1 MVTLPHKDDG
11 NASSLRMLVVEDYPP
26 FRQFVCSMLGRKPEL
41 QVVGEAA
48 DGLEAVHK
56 AEELRPDLIVF
67 DIGLPSLNGL
77 HAARRIRKL
86 VPESKIIFV
95 TQESSADI
103 VQEALRLGASGYVL
117 KTNAGKELLT
127 AVEAVRQGKQFIGDG
142 LSHLTFIENGDAQDL
157 NCGGPEK
164 ALLSPGLVDEKGVR
178 KHEVQF
184 HPDDASFVAGFTRF
198 IETALLEG
206 KAVIVIATPSH
217 QKGLLQKLRE
227 DGVNIAAAIQEG
239 RYLPSDVAETLA
251 TFMVNG
257 RLDPVLFQ
265 QVTDDLIAAAAK
277 VVKGDTS
284 LIAACGEC
292 SPALLDQGKVDAAI
306 QLEHLWDEI
315 SRTCGIDILCGY
327 DVKDFQSEQK
337 NHVRDRVCA
346 EHSDVLSG

>member
-1 MVTLPHKDDG
+1 MVNLPHKDDG
-11 NASSLRMLVVEDYPP
+11 NTSSLRILVVEDYPP
-26 FRQFVCSMLGRKPEL
+26 FRRFVCSMLGRKPEL

-56 AEELRPDLIVF
+56 AEELRPDLIVL
-67 DIGLPSLNGL
+67 DIGLPALNGL
-77 HAARRIRKL
+77 EAARRIRKL
-86 VPESKIIFV
+86 APESKIIFV

-127 AVEAVRQGKQFIGDG
+127 AVEAVRQGKQFIGGG
-142 LSHLTFIENGDAQDL
+142 LSHLTFIENRDAQDL
-157 NCGGPEK
+157 DCGGPEK
-164 ALLSPGLVDEKGVR
+164 ALLSSGLVHGNSVR

-227 DGVNIAAAIQEG
+227 DGVNIAAAIQQG
-239 RYLPSDVAETLA
+239 RYIPSDVAETLA

-265 QVTDDLIAAAAK
+265 KVTGDLIASAAK
-277 VVKGDTS
+277 VVKGNTS

-292 SPALLDQGKVDAAI
+292 APTLLKQGRVDAAI
-306 QLEHLWDEI
+306 HLEHLWDEV
-315 SRTCGIDILCGY
+315 SKACGIDILCGY
-327 DVKDFQSEQK
+327 DVKDFQSEQE

-346 EHSDVLSG
+346 EHSAVLSV

>member
-56 AEELRPDLIVF
+56 AEELRPDLIVL
-67 DIGLPSLNGL
+67 DIGLPALNGL
-77 HAARRIRKL
+77 EAARRIRKL
-86 VPESKIIFV
+86 APESKIIFV

-127 AVEAVRQGKQFIGDG
+127 AVEAVRQGKQFIGGG
-142 LSHLTFIENGDAQDL
+142 LSQESLSRAAAVEALGISIL
-157 NCGGPEK
+157 NERLDK
-164 ALLSPGLVDEKGVR
+164 KVVR

-184 HPDDASFVAGFTRF
+184 YPDDASFVTGFTRF

-206 KAVIVIATPSH
+206 KAVIVLAIPSH

-239 RYLPSDVAETLA
+239 RYIPSDVAETLA

-265 QVTDDLIAAAAK
+265 NVTGDLIASAAK

-292 SPALLDQGKVDAAI
+292 APTLLKQGRVDAAI
-306 QLEHLWDEI
+306 QLEHLWNEV
-315 SRTCGIDILCGY
+315 SKACGMDILCGY
-327 DVKDFQSEQK
+327 DVKDFQTEQE

-346 EHSDVLSG
+346 EHSAVLSV

>member
-1 MVTLPHKDDG
+1 MAQRTVV
-11 NASSLRMLVVEDYPP
+11 RILVVDDYEP
-26 FRQFVCSMLGRKPEL
+26 FRRSVSAMLSKAQGL
-41 QVVGEAA
+41 QVIGEGS
-48 DGLEAVHK
+48 DGLEAVQK
-56 AEELRPDLIVF
+56 AEELQPDLILL
-67 DIGLPSLNGL
+67 DIGLPNLNGL
-77 HAARRIRKL
+77 EAANRIQG
-86 VPESKIIFV
+86 VAPGSKIIFV

-127 AVEAVRQGKQFIGDG
+127 AVETVRQGKQFIGGG
-142 LSHLTFIENGDAQDL
+142 LSHLTFIENRDAQDL
-157 NCGGPEK
+157 DCGGPEK
-164 ALLSPGLVDEKGVR
+164 ALLSSGLVHGNSVR

-227 DGVNIAAAIQEG
+227 DGVNIAAAIQQG

-265 QVTDDLIAAAAK
+265 KVTGDLIASAAK

-292 SPALLDQGKVDAAI
+292 SPALLDQGRVDAAI

-327 DVKDFQSEQK
+327 DVKDFQSEQEH
-337 NHVRDRVCA
+337 HVRDRVCA
-346 EHSDVLSG
+346 EHSAVLSV

>member
-1 MVTLPHKDDG
+1 
-11 NASSLRMLVVEDYPP
+11 VVEDYPP

-56 AEELRPDLIVF
+56 AEELRPDLIVL
-67 DIGLPSLNGL
+67 DIGLPALNGL
-77 HAARRIRKL
+77 EAARRIRKL
-86 VPESKIIFV
+86 APESKIIFV

-127 AVEAVRQGKQFIGDG
+127 AVEAVRQGKQFIGGG
-142 LSHLTFIENGDAQDL
+142 LSQESLSRAAAVEALGISIL
-157 NCGGPEK
+157 NERLDK
-164 ALLSPGLVDEKGVR
+164 KVVR

-184 HPDDASFVAGFTRF
+184 YPDDASFVTGFTRF

-206 KAVIVIATPSH
+206 KAVIVLAIPSH

-239 RYLPSDVAETLA
+239 RYIPSDVAETLA

-265 QVTDDLIAAAAK
+265 KATGDLIASAAK

-292 SPALLDQGKVDAAI
+292 APTLLKQGRVDAAI
-306 QLEHLWDEI
+306 QLEHLWNEV
-315 SRTCGIDILCGY
+315 SKACGMDILCGY
-327 DVKDFQSEQK
+327 DVKDFQTEQE

-346 EHSDVLSG
+346 EHSAVLSV

>member
-56 AEELRPDLIVF
+56 AEELRPDLIVL
-67 DIGLPSLNGL
+67 DIGLPALNGL
-77 HAARRIRKL
+77 EAARRIRKL
-86 VPESKIIFV
+86 APESKIIFV

-127 AVEAVRQGKQFIGDG
+127 AVEAVRQGKQFIGGG
-142 LSHLTFIENGDAQDL
+142 LSQESLSRAAAVEALGISIL
-157 NCGGPEK
+157 NERLEEK
-164 ALLSPGLVDEKGVR
+164 VVR

-206 KAVIVIATPSH
+206 KAVIVLATPSH

-239 RYLPSDVAETLA
+239 RYIPSDVAETLA

-265 QVTDDLIAAAAK
+265 KATGDLIASAAK

-292 SPALLDQGKVDAAI
+292 APTLLKQGRVDAAI
-306 QLEHLWDEI
+306 QLEHLWNEV
-315 SRTCGIDILCGY
+315 SKACGMDILCGY
-327 DVKDFQSEQK
+327 DVKDFQTEQE

-346 EHSDVLSG
+346 EHSAVLSV

>member
-1 MVTLPHKDDG
+1 
-11 NASSLRMLVVEDYPP
+11 MLVVEDYPP

-56 AEELRPDLIVF
+56 AEELRPDLIVL
-67 DIGLPSLNGL
+67 DIGLPALNGL
-77 HAARRIRKL
+77 EAARRIRKL
-86 VPESKIIFV
+86 APESKIIFV

-127 AVEAVRQGKQFIGDG
+127 AVETVRQGKQFIGGG
-142 LSHLTFIENGDAQDL
+142 LSHLRFIENRDAQDL
-157 NCGGPEK
+157 DCGGSEK
-164 ALLSPGLVDEKGVR
+164 VLLSPVDEKGVR

-206 KAVIVIATPSH
+206 KAVIVLATPSH

-227 DGVNIAAAIQEG
+227 SGVNIAAAIQEG
-239 RYLPSDVAETLA
+239 RYIPSDVAETLA

-265 QVTDDLIAAAAK
+265 KVTGDLIASAAK

-292 SPALLDQGKVDAAI
+292 APTLLKQGRVDAAI
-306 QLEHLWDEI
+306 HLEHLWDEV
-315 SRTCGIDILCGY
+315 SKACGIDILCGY
-327 DVKDFQSEQK
+327 DVKDFQTAQE

-346 EHSDVLSG
+346 EHSAVLSV

>member
-26 FRQFVCSMLGRKPEL
+26 FRQFVCSMLGRKPDL

-56 AEELRPDLIVF
+56 AEELRPDLIVL
-67 DIGLPSLNGL
+67 DIGLPALNGL
-77 HAARRIRKL
+77 EAARRIRKL
-86 VPESKIIFV
+86 APESKIIFV

-103 VQEALRLGASGYVL
+103 VQEAVRLGASGYVL

-127 AVEAVRQGKQFIGDG
+127 AVEAVRQGKQFIGGG
-142 LSHLTFIENGDAQDL
+142 LSQESLSRAAAVEALGISIL
-157 NCGGPEK
+157 NERLDK
-164 ALLSPGLVDEKGVR
+164 KVVR

-184 HPDDASFVAGFTRF
+184 YPDDASFVAGFTRF
-198 IETALLEG
+198 IETALIEG
-206 KAVIVIATPSH
+206 KAVIVLATPSH

-227 DGVNIAAAIQEG
+227 DGVNIAAAIQQG

-265 QVTDDLIAAAAK
+265 KVTGDLIASAAK

-292 SPALLDQGKVDAAI
+292 APTLLKQGRVDAAI
-306 QLEHLWDEI
+306 QLEHLWDEV
-315 SRTCGIDILCGY
+315 SKACGMDILCGY
-327 DVKDFQSEQK
+327 DVKDFQTAQE
-337 NHVRDRVCA
+337 NRVRDRVCA
-346 EHSDVLSG
+346 EHSAVLSV

>member
-56 AEELRPDLIVF
+56 AEELRPDLIVL
-67 DIGLPSLNGL
+67 DIGLPALNGL
-77 HAARRIRKL
+77 EAARRIRKL
-86 VPESKIIFV
+86 APESKIIFV

-103 VQEALRLGASGYVL
+103 VKESLRLGASGYVL

-127 AVEAVRQGKQFIGDG
+127 AVEAVRQGKQFIGGG
-142 LSHLTFIENGDAQDL
+142 LSQESLSRAAAVEALGISIL
-157 NCGGPEK
+157 NERLDK
-164 ALLSPGLVDEKGVR
+164 KVVR

-184 HPDDASFVAGFTRF
+184 YPDDASFVTGFTRF

-206 KAVIVIATPSH
+206 KAVIVLAIPSH

-239 RYLPSDVAETLA
+239 RYIPSDVAETLA

-265 QVTDDLIAAAAK
+265 KATGDLIASAAK

-292 SPALLDQGKVDAAI
+292 APTLLKQGRVDAAI
-306 QLEHLWDEI
+306 QLEHLWNEV
-315 SRTCGIDILCGY
+315 SKACGMDILCGY
-327 DVKDFQSEQK
+327 DVKDFQTEQE

-346 EHSDVLSG
+346 EHSAVLSV